1 MKRATKKDKR
11 RILVL
16 IVILI
21 PLLVLFISNVWKY
34 STQILKNIET
44 KKELDVTYKEKL
56 KEEEKLQSEI
66 IKLQDPDYVA
76 RYAREKYLYSK
87 DGEIILRMPE
97 SKD

>member
-21 PLLVLFISNVWKY
+21 PLLVLFISNIWKY
-34 STQILKNIET
+34 SVQILKNIET
-44 KKELDVTYKEKL
+44 KKELDATYKEKL

-66 IKLQDPDYVA
+66 IKLQDSDYVA

-87 DGEIILRMPE
+87 DGEIIIKIE
-97 SKD
+97 

>member
-21 PLLVLFISNVWKY
+21 PLLVLFISNIWKY
-34 STQILKNIET
+34 SSQILKNIES

-66 IKLQDPDYVA
+66 TKLQDPDYVA

-87 DGEIILRMPE
+87 DGEIIIKIE
-97 SKD
+97 

>member
-87 DGEIILRMPE
+87 DGEIIIRIP
-97 SKD
+97 D

>member
-11 RILVL
+11 RILLL
-16 IVILI
+16 IIILI
-21 PLLVLFISNVWKY
+21 PLLVLFVSNIWKY

-44 KKELDVTYKEKL
+44 KKKLDDTYKEKL

-87 DGEIILRMPE
+87 DGEIIIKIE
-97 SKD
+97 

>member
-16 IVILI
+16 ILILI

-34 STQILKNIET
+34 SAQILRNIET

-87 DGEIILRMPE
+87 DGEIIIKIE
-97 SKD
+97 